1 MESTISA
8 EVFSSRHHVFIW
20 MSVNYRTHK
29 SDLLVIEM
37 GKAIKYLLRVI
48 EVDMFNKMRSGGLLN
63 ATKDEYVDD

>member
-1 MESTISA
+1 M
-8 EVFSSRHHVFIW
+8 VD
-20 MSVNYRTHK
+20 THK
-29 SDLLVIEM
+29 SDLLVIKL